1 MQQATRIR
9 VLLVDDDGQSAA
21 PLLGTLHDAGF
32 EIDQAT
38 AANIR
43 ELRDALE
50 TGTWDLVLTF
60 QAAPRL
66 DGAKALAILRSDAP
80 DTPVV
85 LVADAGDDA
94 AAIAAMREGACD
106 CVTADRPARLVPI
119 VERELERTASRRRSA
134 VQEMQFRDIL
144 DLAPDVIITVDQDWQ
159 IVQFNQSATHV
170 FGYAEDEILG
180 CSINTLVPE
189 RYIGVHYYH
198 MKRFAE
204 HGQSQM
210 SMGERRELQARRK
223 DGTEFP
229 ADIRISRVQAHGT
242 IQFTAIIRDVS
253 DQKLMEQKLVHQA
266 NHDELTGLPN
276 RRLLSS
282 HLDQAIKAA
291 QRRQG
296 HCAVLFLDLDRFK
309 RINDTL
315 GHAVGDS
322 LLRQVAT
329 RISRRL
335 RSMDVVARLGGD
347 EFAVLITDIIHP
359 VDLTKVAQD
368 ILEQFDEP
376 FILSEKPLHV
386 RTSIGIASYPEDGET
401 IKVLLRS
408 ADVALYRAKELG
420 GARYDFYNHRM
431 MERAVEEMTIEEDL
445 RTALE
450 EGQFVLFFQPQI
462 DRLHNRIIGA
472 EALIRWQHPTR
483 GLLTPNTF
491 IPVAEECGLIVPI
504 GYWVLR
510 AACIQVRQWRDAGI
524 AMKVAV
530 NFCPKQFYEADFVQQ
545 VNDILVETGTAAGWI
560 ECEITE
566 SVLMSDRQA
575 ARDALQRLREQGH
588 TISID
593 DFGTGFS
600 SLGYL
605 TRFPVDVLKIDRSFV
620 NQISDDESS
629 RVIPDAIIA
638 MAHKLGMKVIAE
650 GVETEEQHRILAAE
664 GCDAFQGYLF
674 GRPIP
679 SAQLDEQLAVAAD
692 RMSADDSVG
701 EGNGCQAVGSGRWY
715 RQET

>member
-1 MQQATRIR
+1 MPEVTRIR
-9 VLLVDDDGQSAA
+9 VLLVHDDSESSGQVLDA
-21 PLLGTLHDAGF
+21 LHTAGF
-32 EIDQAT
+32 TTQLGT
-38 AANIR
+38 AANTR
-43 ELRDALE
+43 DLRTALQAE
-50 TGTWDLVLTF
+50 PWDLVLAF
-60 QAAPRL
+60 QSAQPTQCMQS
-66 DGAKALAILRSDAP
+66 LAILRSDAP
-80 DTPVV
+80 DASVV
-85 LVADAGDDA
+85 VVADDETG
-94 AAIAAMREGACD
+94 AIAAMGAGACD
-106 CVTADRPARLVPI
+106 YVTKGRPDRLVPI
-119 VERELERTASRRRSA
+119 VRRELERAALRRLSE

-144 DLAPDVIITVDQDWQ
+144 DLAPDVIITVDSDWQ
-159 IVQFNQSATHV
+159 IVQFNQSATRV
-170 FGYAEDEILG
+170 FGYTEEEILG

-189 RYIGVHYYH
+189 RFIGVHYYH

-204 HGQSQM
+204 HGRSQM
-210 SMGERRELQARRK
+210 RMGERRELQARRK
-223 DGTEFP
+223 DGSEFP
-229 ADIRISRVQAHGT
+229 ADIRISRVKAHGT
-242 IQFTAIIRDVS
+242 VRFTAIIRDVS
-253 DQKLMEQKLVHQA
+253 EQKLMEEKLVHQA

-329 RISRRL
+329 RLSRRM

-347 EFAVLITDIIHP
+347 EFAVLITDIAHP
-359 VDLTKVAQD
+359 SDLTRIAQD
-368 ILEQFDEP
+368 ILEQFTEP
-376 FILSEKPLHV
+376 FVLSEKPLHV
-386 RTSIGIASYPEDGET
+386 RTSIGIATYPEDGEN

-420 GARYDFYNHRM
+420 GARYDFYNPKM

-445 RTALE
+445 RAALAD
-450 EGQFVLFFQPQI
+450 GQFVLYYQPQI
-462 DRLHNRIIGA
+462 ARADEHIIGA

-483 GLLTPNTF
+483 GLLSPDMF

-510 AACIQVRQWRDAGI
+510 AACVQVRLWREAGI
-524 AMKVAV
+524 AMKVSV
-530 NFCPKQFYEADFVQQ
+530 NFCPKQFFEPDFVQQ
-545 VNDILVETGTAAGWI
+545 VSDVLMETGASPAWI

-566 SVLMSDRQA
+566 SVLMSDRQT
-575 ARDALQRLREQGH
+575 ARDALQRLRELGL

-620 NQISDDESS
+620 SQISDDESS

-650 GVETEEQHRILAAE
+650 GVETERQHRILADE

-674 GRPIP
+674 GRPMP
-679 SAQLDEQLAVAAD
+679 SAQIDAWLAAADAVA
-692 RMSADDSVG
+692 G
-701 EGNGCQAVGSGRWY
+701 
-715 RQET
+715 